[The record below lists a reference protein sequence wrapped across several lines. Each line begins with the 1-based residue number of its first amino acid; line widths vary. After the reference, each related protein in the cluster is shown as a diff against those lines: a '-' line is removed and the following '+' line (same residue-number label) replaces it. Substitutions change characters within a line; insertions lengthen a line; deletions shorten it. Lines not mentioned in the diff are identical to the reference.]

1 MSQLSFAAYAPDSLL
16 CVHMTLLHYLHRPRG
31 VREPFPSL
39 FLTTNPPIQVASR
52 DTLRRWTKEFMGAAG
67 INLSLFS
74 PHSTRAAS
82 SSKAVLQLPLSTIL
96 TAVGWSRDSTFA
108 RFYNK
113 PIAASGQ
120 FALAVLS

>member
-1 MSQLSFAAYAPDSLL
+1 
-16 CVHMTLLHYLHRPRG
+16 
-31 VREPFPSL
+31 
-39 FLTTNPPIQVASR
+39 
-52 DTLRRWTKEFMGAAG
+52 MGAAG

-108 RFYNK
+108 RFYK

-120 FALAVLS
+120 FDLAVLS